1 VINIPGGATGT
12 DIFAGTGLPGLAYTY
27 AQWASDV
34 QAIMASVAALATVN
48 VTATYQGQTNTD
60 YEPQIIPTPATPV
73 SIITNPSGEF
83 TWDTNANCPV
93 VGPTGDGVNE
103 FIFLRRFTD
112 YQLGQV
118 SGGLTSMIVKTSN
131 GLIGECD
138 VIWETGGTNANA
150 LWGGILPA
158 NQLAPQASTGLPHEI
173 GHFFGLDHSNL
184 HRGGANL
191 NYGPINLPGG
201 GPPAPPSQGIL
212 YGAPNEIPAMASGFS
227 RGMGPAPA
235 PNRVANPW
243 TQDDRVGLATLYP
256 VTAGISA
263 GTTKAPLDNTTATI
277 QGVVILDPD
286 TEGAS
291 GIFGM
296 NVYVIPRPST
306 TPFGSLPPP
315 GPPPTGT
322 LSGLARLGPFSV
334 VGAQDTMTG
343 AICSGEF
350 RIAGIP
356 ANPSPAA
363 PLEYDVF
370 VEPLESIAL
379 TNTNFAEWF
388 VDGTIN
394 PLLNFYN
401 PLPSAVARLSN
412 RGAGGGVP
420 LCVGSLEVRPGTVI
434 TLTTPIAL
442 IAIPGNLSEN
452 VSRPVIDIAIGT
464 AALTAT
470 TLSTT
475 VTVEH
480 NNPTLANIGA
490 TVNGASQTLSSTG
503 LTWNNCSQFSSRYTS
518 TYTLSATGVNFPA
531 TVTVTA
537 IESPFGFPTVPGT
550 TTVTF

>member
-1 VINIPGGATGT
+1 
-12 DIFAGTGLPGLAYTY
+12 
-27 AQWASDV
+27 
-34 QAIMASVAALATVN
+34 MASVAALPTVN

-73 SIITNPSGEF
+73 SILTNPSGEF
-83 TWDTNANCPV
+83 TWDNNLNCPV
-93 VGPTGDGVNE
+93 VGPTGDGANE

-138 VIWETGGTNANA
+138 VIWETGGTNASA
-150 LWGGILPA
+150 FWGGTPPA
-158 NQLAPQASTGLPHEI
+158 TLLRPQASTGLPHEI

-191 NYGPINLPGG
+191 NYGPITLPGG
-201 GPPAPPSQGIL
+201 GLAPASQGIL
-212 YGAPNEIPAMASGFS
+212 YGAPNQIPAMASGFS
-227 RGMGPAPA
+227 RGMGLAPA

-263 GTTKAPLDNTTATI
+263 GTTKAPLNNSTATI
-277 QGVVILDPD
+277 HGSVVVPAGDNLAPVF
-286 TEGAS
+286 A
-291 GIFGM
+291 M
-296 NVYVIPRPST
+296 NVYVIPRPPA
-306 TPFGSLPPP
+306 TPFGSLPPR
-315 GPPPTGT
+315 GAPPTGT
-322 LSGLARLGPFSV
+322 LSGLARLSPFSV

-343 AICSGEF
+343 ANCSGEF

-379 TNTNFAEWF
+379 SNTSFAEWF
-388 VDGTIN
+388 VEATIN
-394 PLLNFYN
+394 PTLNFYN
-401 PLPSAVARLSN
+401 PPGLAVARLSN
-412 RGAGGGVP
+412 RGAGGAP
-420 LCVGSLEVRPGTVI
+420 LCVGSIEVRPGTII
-434 TLTTPIAL
+434 TLTTPIDLTA
-442 IAIPGNLSEN
+442 GNVSEN

-464 AALTAT
+464 ASLTAT

-480 NNPTLANIGA
+480 NVPPALANLTA
-490 TVNGASQTLSSTG
+490 TVNSVSWPLSLLG
-503 LTWNNCSQFSSRYTS
+503 LTTTNCSPSSSRYTT
-518 TYTLSATGVNFPA
+518 TYTLSATGVTFPA

-537 IESPFGFPTVPGT
+537 IESQPFAFPTVPGT